1 MLGAR
6 RGRLQEGRACEL
18 PPPNWTWA
26 DFEKTSLALQA
37 KLGIWGMGSQTWDNQ
52 IWGALYLSAGQ
63 WRYTA
68 DGSRIGYESDKPLVE
83 HFNMLL
89 RLQKAN
95 ALVPR
100 ADELASYN
108 QDTSVELDSDRQ
120 PEGGDGLLLEQP
132 DRGGLEGGRR
142 RRAEL
147 RAPPAAAGS
156 RAGSRPTS

>member
-1 MLGAR
+1 
-6 RGRLQEGRACEL
+6 
-18 PPPNWTWA
+18 
-26 DFEKTSLALQA
+26 
-37 KLGIWGMGSQTWDNQ
+37 MGSQTWDNQ

-68 DGSRIGYESDKPLVE
+68 DGSKIGYESDKPLVD

-100 ADELASYN
+100 ADELASFN
-108 QDTSVELDSDRQ
+108 QDTSVELTPIVSAQGR
-120 PEGGDGLLLEQP
+120 DGLLLEQP

-142 RRAEL
+142 RRAQL
-147 RAPPAAAGS
+147 RAPPAAAGA
-156 RAGSRPTS
+156 RAGSRRTSSSPRSSSA